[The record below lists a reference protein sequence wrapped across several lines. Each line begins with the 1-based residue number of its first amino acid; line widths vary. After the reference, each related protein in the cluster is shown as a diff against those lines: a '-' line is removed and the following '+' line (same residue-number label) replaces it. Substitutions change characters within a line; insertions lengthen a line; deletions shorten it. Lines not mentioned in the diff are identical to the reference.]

1 MRSFRRFIGQA
12 LLAALITTFVVP
24 PQVMRAQGATETKR
38 AVKTKVTPTYSELA
52 RRMNVHG
59 KVRLEV
65 TVAPDGTVKNVHAVG
80 GHPLLVSASQD
91 AVRNWKFEPAPK
103 ETIQIVE
110 INFD

>member
-1 MRSFRRFIGQA
+1 MSSSRRLFGLA
-12 LLAALITTFVVP
+12 LLAVLFTGFVIP
-24 PQVMRAQGATETKR
+24 PQVMAGPDATESKR
-38 AVKTKVTPTYSELA
+38 KVKTQVTPIYPELA

-65 TVAPDGTVKNVHAVG
+65 TVAADGTVKNVHAVG
-80 GHPLLVSASQD
+80 GHPLLVGASQD

>member
-1 MRSFRRFIGQA
+1 MTSHRRFVRMA
-12 LLAALITTFVVP
+12 VLATLVATFAIP
-24 PQVMRAQGATETKR
+24 PQVLRGQDAPEAKR
-38 AVKTKVTPTYSELA
+38 AVKTKITPTYPELA

-59 KVRLEV
+59 KVKLEV

-91 AVRNWKFEPAPK
+91 AVRNWKFEAGPK
-103 ETIQIVE
+103 ETIQIIE